1 MPGREGERAG
11 KRKKGREGNREAERK
26 EAQKEE
32 KTEISEDHQ
41 PLFNTG
47 EHGEILR
54 VGCKFPFAIYIFFL
68 KCKCLLLKHVCGHL
82 ESLI

>member
-1 MPGREGERAG
+1 MSFLCVSCVINTPFESHNINRSVSSVPGREGERAG

-54 VGCKFPFAIYIFFL
+54 AGV
-68 KCKCLLLKHVCGHL
+68 
-82 ESLI
+82 